1 MRNKNVQIVKLLEEA
16 NIKTD
21 LIVKIDARHSITGLW
36 IPLIGELYEALDKDI
51 REQIE
56 EVLVHKTKSGI
67 VRLRLLFEIEK
78 KDGTVEPAY
87 IVAFLKP
94 SSVDN
99 HTALFRGPI
108 RVINDENT
116 ASAPNIC
123 AAVFITPTFNTS
135 PKENNGLHTFLRLTE
150 GPAHLEW
157 RTQGS
162 GSRPS
167 KYNRPTLLPAFIKGL
182 IPKFVEAANAVTKSK
197 PLGMGFITMPLKGAK
212 KGSTSSGGTGG
223 GGGGGGG
230 KRKDVPELSESRS
243 AGETTFK
250 FTTPDTTFDG
260 KQIVF
265 ESSYEAW
272 TGSSWSKAATAE
284 FDMKNPSGGKRGTHP
299 LTIDG
304 CTIVAVSN
312 NSVTVEITDA
322 NVFSI
327 KIQGFDWKLERVH
340 RYDWV

>member
-1 MRNKNVQIVKLLEEA
+1 MRNKNVQIVKLLEDA
-16 NIKTD
+16 SVKTD
-21 LIVKIDARHSITGLW
+21 ICVSLDASHSITGEW
-36 IPLIGELYEALDKDI
+36 IPLIGDLYEALDKGI

-67 VRLRLLFEIEK
+67 VRLKLRFDVEK
-78 KDGTVEPAY
+78 RDGTVEPAGL
-87 IVAFLKP
+87 IALLKP

-123 AAVFITPTFNTS
+123 AAVFIIPMLGS
-135 PKENNGLHTFLRLTE
+135 VANGLHTFLRLTE

-167 KYNRPTLLPAFIKGL
+167 KYNRPTHLPTFIKGL

-230 KRKDVPELSESRS
+230 TRKDVPELSESRS

-250 FTTPDTTFDG
+250 FTTPNATFDG

-284 FDMKNPSGGKRGTHP
+284 FDMKNPGGGNPGTHP
-299 LTIDG
+299 LTING
-304 CTIVAVSN
+304 CNIVAVSN

-322 NVFSI
+322 NIFSI
-327 KIQGFDWKLERVH
+327 KIQGFDWQLERVH